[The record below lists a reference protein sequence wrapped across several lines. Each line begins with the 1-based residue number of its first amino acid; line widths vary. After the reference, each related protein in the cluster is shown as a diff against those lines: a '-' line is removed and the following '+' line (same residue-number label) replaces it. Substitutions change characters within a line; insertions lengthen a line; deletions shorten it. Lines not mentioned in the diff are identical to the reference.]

1 MLKTLAAV
9 HAPGADNTQLP
20 IMVKKLNSFVERLGL
35 YPQKIDVNHVSVNDM
50 TGTRPDNEPL
60 TLIIGWGLSEKPCWS
75 KWAYE
80 VKTSPV
86 IKQFVAVDL
95 YERCGAHGR
104 VLTVPYVKSGH
115 FWWHKSWQTNCK
127 LFLRGCYIS
136 TFAPYGM
143 KRIPKNDVCGNDIT
157 VINRYKLGLGPPE
170 EVDIVR
176 LVFSLFVDFGYT
188 LTEISNLLNAEG
200 VKAPHNSKIWNGRK
214 LKSLVESAVYIGS
227 NQFGACLKHDVF
239 PALID
244 RSTFCAAQ
252 AKIYK
257 KEASA
262 LVLT

>member
-1 MLKTLAAV
+1 MSRT
-9 HAPGADNTQLP
+9 
-20 IMVKKLNSFVERLGL
+20 GL
-35 YPQKIDVNHVSVNDM
+35 
-50 TGTRPDNEPL
+50 
-60 TLIIGWGLSEKPCWS
+60 
-75 KWAYE
+75 
-80 VKTSPV
+80 
-86 IKQFVAVDL
+86 
-95 YERCGAHGR
+95 
-104 VLTVPYVKSGH
+104 
-115 FWWHKSWQTNCK
+115 
-127 LFLRGCYIS
+127 
-136 TFAPYGM
+136 
-143 KRIPKNDVCGNDIT
+143 
-157 VINRYKLGLGPPE
+157 
-170 EVDIVR
+170 DIVR

-257 KEASA
+257 RDASA